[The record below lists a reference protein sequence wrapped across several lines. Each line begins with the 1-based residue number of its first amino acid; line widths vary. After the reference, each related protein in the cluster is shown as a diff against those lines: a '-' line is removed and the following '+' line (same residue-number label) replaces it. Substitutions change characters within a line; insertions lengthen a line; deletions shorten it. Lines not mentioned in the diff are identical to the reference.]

1 MSLKAFVI
9 ALFVLITIGAAH
21 AQVPP
26 TMNYQG
32 VLTGPAEEPLPDGT
46 YTVEFALYE
55 QSEGGEPIWAE
66 SHGVTLRKG
75 IFNVVLGVVEP
86 LDPFHFSGER
96 WLGIAVEGEAE
107 LTPRTYL
114 ASVPYSFMASAVADS
129 VAVRS
134 LNGMTEDVNL
144 LAGSNIT
151 ITPSGSDLTIAASG
165 GSGEVSGEGT
175 TGQLA
180 IWEGTT
186 SLSGD
191 ALLVW
196 DNANNRLGVGTAGPN
211 ARLRVESDEYMTGVF
226 ASTHASDTT
235 EVIRAN
241 YIGGGNHDAVAIKGI
256 SHPTDGYGIG
266 GEFTGGA
273 YGLKANGNGGTHD
286 TNIYGIY
293 TEASGIGLG
302 LDFHYGIWARASGN
316 TSANN
321 LGVVGEALAGTNAH
335 SYGVYG
341 EATAYDMN
349 AYGVV
354 GEAIGSGLGARY
366 GVLGST
372 FNATDSVYAGY
383 FDGNLVYTG
392 SLYKPSDR
400 MFKKDIRDMDGAL
413 DKVLALRPR
422 RYSYKRQLAAEG
434 VALPY
439 GEHYGLVAQEVEEVL
454 PELVGDLVH
463 PGNPAIREGEVQ
475 GENIAYKGVN
485 YVEMIP
491 LLIQA
496 MKEQQ
501 QTIED
506 LKREIETLKSK

>member
-1 MSLKAFVI
+1 MRLKAFV
-9 ALFVLITIGAAH
+9 LVMVVFMTIGAVR

-32 VLTGPAEEPLPDGT
+32 VLTGPGGEPLPDGT
-46 YTVEFALYE
+46 YALEFALYE
-55 QSEGGEPIWAE
+55 QPEEGEPIWTE
-66 SHGVTLRKG
+66 SHGVTLQNG
-75 IFNVVLGVVEP
+75 IFNVVLGAVEP
-86 LDPFHFSGER
+86 LDPLLFSGER

-114 ASVPYSFMASAVADS
+114 ASVPYSFMASAIADS

-165 GSGEVSGEGT
+165 GGGGVSGEGT

-180 IWEGTT
+180 VWEGTT

-241 YIGGGNHDAVAIKGI
+241 YIGGGKHDAVAVNGI
-256 SHPTDGYGIG
+256 SRPTDGYGVG

-273 YGLKANGNGGTHD
+273 YGLKAKGNGGTHD

-293 TEASGIGLG
+293 TEASGIGIG
-302 LDFHYGIWARASGN
+302 LDFHYGIWAKASGN

-321 LGVVGEALAGTNAH
+321 LGVVGEAFSGINAH

-341 EATAYDMN
+341 EATAVDMN
-349 AYGVV
+349 AFGVY
-354 GEAIGSGLGARY
+354 GEAVGSGLGARY
-366 GVLGST
+366 AVFGST
-372 FNATDSVYAGY
+372 FYASDSIYAGY

-392 SLYKPSDR
+392 SLYKLSDR
-400 MFKKDIRDMDGAL
+400 MFKKEIRDMDGAL

-422 RYSYKRQLAAEG
+422 RYSYQTRLAAGG
-434 VALPY
+434 VTLPN
-439 GEHYGLVAQEVEEVL
+439 GDHYGLVAQEVEEVL

-463 PGNPAIREGEVQ
+463 PGDPAIREGEVQ

-501 QTIED
+501 QTIDE
-506 LKREIETLKSK
+506 LKREIETLRNK